1 MNSQQYRG
9 NQLTGLLDTSRGP
22 SQSIWGDCPLLEI
35 INGVTDGVIHFDE
48 FQAGPRVAAG
58 AEASYAGAG
67 GGYRGFADTGGLVQD
82 GGEVGGTLD
91 LSSDG
96 DNEGASFRM
105 ACAPFQ
111 INRNNGKLWVEA
123 RVKSS
128 TITDTK
134 HNLFVGL
141 MADVAL
147 TAISPITALGALADV
162 NLVGFHRP
170 ESARGA
176 AGTGGAIMNTVYKA
190 DGVTAVTL
198 QTDAVTLVADT
209 WIKLG
214 MVFDPTN
221 NVLSFFR
228 NGVKLAT
235 TYTVP
240 TAQGTDFPNDVRLAF
255 VIAVL
260 NATATTPGSSEI
272 DWVKACQILR

>member
-1 MNSQQYRG
+1 MNTQQYRG
-9 NQLTGLLDTSRGP
+9 SQGLGLLDTSRGP
-22 SQSIWGDCPLLEI
+22 SQSIWSDCPLLEI
-35 INGVTDGVIHFDE
+35 INGVTDGVLFFDE
-48 FQAGPRVAAG
+48 FQNGPRVAAG
-58 AEASYAGAG
+58 AEAAYTGYG

-82 GGEVGGTLD
+82 GGEIGGTLD

-105 ACAPFQ
+105 SCAPFQ
-111 INRNNGKLWVEA
+111 IARNLGKLWFEA
-123 RVKSS
+123 RIKTS

-134 HNLFVGL
+134 HNLFVGM
-141 MADVAL
+141 MADNAL
-147 TAISPITALGALADV
+147 TAIVPITALGALADV

-190 DGVTAVTL
+190 DGVTAVTV
-198 QTDAVTLVADT
+198 QTDAVALVADT
-209 WIKLG
+209 YMKLG

-221 NVLSFFR
+221 NVLSFYR

-235 TYTVP
+235 TYTIP
-240 TAQGTDFPNDVRLAF
+240 AANGTDFPNDVRLAF

-272 DWVKACQILR
+272 DWVKICQILK